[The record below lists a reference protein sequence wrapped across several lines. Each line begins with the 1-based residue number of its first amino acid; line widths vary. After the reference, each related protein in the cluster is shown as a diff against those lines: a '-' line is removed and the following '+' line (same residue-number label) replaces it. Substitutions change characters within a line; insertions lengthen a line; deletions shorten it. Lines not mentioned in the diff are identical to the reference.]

1 MKDTIVICPT
11 LQRATMEWDHFCYV
25 YRSMIQRADRNQL
38 KIVLLRGATLY
49 FKAETEGQR
58 AVKGFH
64 ADICSIDEF
73 IGKVEEDAKEK
84 NK

>member
-11 LQRATMEWDHFCYV
+11 LQRATMEWNHFCYV
-25 YRSMIQRADRNQL
+25 YRSIIQRVNRNQL

-58 AVKGFH
+58 AVRGFH
-64 ADICSIDEF
+64 ADICSIDDF
-73 IGKVEEDAKEK
+73 IGKVEKDEK
-84 NK
+84 S

>member
-38 KIVLLRGATLY
+38 KIVLLGGATLY
-49 FKAETEGQR
+49 FKAETE

-64 ADICSIDEF
+64 ADICTIDEF
-73 IGKVEEDAKEK
+73 IGKVEKDDKS
-84 NK
+84 